1 MNRAK
6 DFIIELSGTYLT
18 NENELNKDSERN
30 EEEKKSIDIN
40 KESTRILVVTH
51 GGFIM
56 EFMNVVRNLQG
67 MAPIYNNS
75 SKNTS
80 ITIVKFEKGKDGKL
94 AASVL
99 LENDNSHLNEQVA
112 KKEEKKVL
120 GERG

>member
-30 EEEKKSIDIN
+30 EEEEKKSIDIN

-56 EFMNVVRNLQG
+56 EFMNVVRNL
-67 MAPIYNNS
+67 
-75 SKNTS
+75 
-80 ITIVKFEKGKDGKL
+80 
-94 AASVL
+94 
-99 LENDNSHLNEQVA
+99 
-112 KKEEKKVL
+112 
-120 GERG
+120 

>member
-1 MNRAK
+1 
-6 DFIIELSGTYLT
+6 
-18 NENELNKDSERN
+18 
-30 EEEKKSIDIN
+30 
-40 KESTRILVVTH
+40 
-51 GGFIM
+51 
-56 EFMNVVRNLQG
+56 